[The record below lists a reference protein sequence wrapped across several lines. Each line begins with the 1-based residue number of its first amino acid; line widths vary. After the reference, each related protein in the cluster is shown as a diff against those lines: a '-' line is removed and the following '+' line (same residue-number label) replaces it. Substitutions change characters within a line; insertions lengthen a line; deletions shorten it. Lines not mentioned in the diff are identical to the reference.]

1 MNRGDLVTV
10 ALQGDFGKPRP
21 ALVVQSDLFN
31 AHSSITVL
39 PITSTLIDA
48 PLLRITVQP
57 DVKNGLQAASQ
68 IMLDKTMTVKGDK
81 VSAPFGKVDN
91 EVMVQVNRGL
101 ALFLG
106 VV

>member
-1 MNRGDLVTV
+1 MKRGDLVTV

-39 PITSTLIDA
+39 PITSSLIDA

-57 DVKNGLQAASQ
+57 DAKNCLQTVSQ
-68 IMLDKTMTVKGDK
+68 IMLDKTMTVKADK
-81 VSAPFGKVDN
+81 VSAPFGKVAS

>member
-10 ALQGDFGKPRP
+10 VLQGDFGKPRP
-21 ALVVQSDLFN
+21 ALVVQSDLFH

-39 PITSTLIDA
+39 PITSTVIDA

-57 DVKNGLQAASQ
+57 DAKNSLQAVSQ
-68 IMLDKTMTVKGDK
+68 IMLDKTMTVKADK
-81 VSAPFGKVDN
+81 VSAPFGKVAS

>member
-1 MNRGDLVTV
+1 MKRGDLVTV

-31 AHSSITVL
+31 AHSSVTVL

-48 PLLRITVQP
+48 PLLRITVQATTI
-57 DVKNGLQAASQ
+57 NGLQTASQ
-68 IMLDKTMTVKGDK
+68 IMLDKAMTVKSDK
-81 VSAPFGKVDN
+81 LSAPFGTASN
-91 EVMVQVNRGL
+91 EIMVQVNRGL

-106 VV
+106 IV